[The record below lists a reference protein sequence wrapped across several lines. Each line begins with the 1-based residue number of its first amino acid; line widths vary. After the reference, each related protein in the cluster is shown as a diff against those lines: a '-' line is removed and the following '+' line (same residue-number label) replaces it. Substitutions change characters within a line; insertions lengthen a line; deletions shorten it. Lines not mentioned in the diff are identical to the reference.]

1 MLNFSYFTII
11 HILPPRYHPKAIA
24 YILRNKQ
31 KNKCVFIHEITR
43 LIIMKMKIKMKYR
56 SHGYDKN
63 RPKSRHVHKYSKE
76 KSVSG

>member
-1 MLNFSYFTII
+1 MLNFSYLTII

-31 KNKCVFIHEITR
+31 KSKCVFIHEITR

-56 SHGYDKN
+56 SHGYDTN
-63 RPKSRHVHKYSKE
+63 RPKSRHERKYSKE